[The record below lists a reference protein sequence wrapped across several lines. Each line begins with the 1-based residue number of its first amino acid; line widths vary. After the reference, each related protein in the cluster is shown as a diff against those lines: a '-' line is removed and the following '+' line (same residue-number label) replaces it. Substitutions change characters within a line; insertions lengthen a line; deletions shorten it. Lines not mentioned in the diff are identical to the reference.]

1 VIESRVYDPLKAGQR
16 LARKTLAWQAGAAVM
31 LALVFLVQGVPHALS
46 ALVGGLAML
55 LGGVV
60 AARLMV
66 GGGIQPA
73 GAVLLRWFIGA
84 AVKWVVVCAVL
95 LLGLAVWRLP
105 PLPLLLGMVVNL
117 AVQMYAMTRR

>member
-1 VIESRVYDPLKAGQR
+1 MYDPLKAGQR
-16 LARKTLAWQAGAAVM
+16 LARKTLAWQAAAAVL
-31 LALVFLVQGVPHALS
+31 LALAFLVQGVSHAMS
-46 ALVGGLAML
+46 ALVGGLAVL
-55 LGGVV
+55 LGGMV

-95 LLGLAVWRLP
+95 LLGLVVWRLP
-105 PLPLLLGMVVNL
+105 PLPLLLGMVVGL
-117 AVQMYAMTRR
+117 AMQMYAMTRR

>member
-1 VIESRVYDPLKAGQR
+1 MIESRVYDPLKAGQR
-16 LARKTLAWQAGAAVM
+16 LARRTLAWQAAAALL
-31 LALVFLVQGVPHALS
+31 LALAFLVQGVSHALS
-46 ALVGGLAML
+46 ALVGGLAIG
-55 LGGVV
+55 LGGLV

-95 LLGLAVWRLP
+95 LLGLVVWRLP
-105 PLPLLLGMVVNL
+105 PLPLLLGMVTGL
-117 AVQMYAMTRR
+117 ATQMYAMTRR